1 MATVYIPTQM
11 RELAGGAESLEAEGA
26 TLADVI
32 LEVERACPAL
42 AGRLRDGDALA
53 GGLAAS
59 IDGRLAARGLLAR
72 VEPASEIHFLPA
84 IGGG

>member
-11 RELAGGAESLEAEGA
+11 RELAGGSESLEAQGA

-32 LEVERACPAL
+32 LAVERAHPAL
-42 AGRLRDGDALA
+42 TGRLRDGDTLA

-59 IDGRLAARGLLAR
+59 IDGRLAARGLMAR